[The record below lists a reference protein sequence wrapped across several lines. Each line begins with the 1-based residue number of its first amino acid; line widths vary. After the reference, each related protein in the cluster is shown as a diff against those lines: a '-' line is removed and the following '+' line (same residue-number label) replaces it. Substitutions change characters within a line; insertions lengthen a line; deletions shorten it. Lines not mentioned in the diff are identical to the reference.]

1 MYGILESPDVNVT
14 NAKDKQT
21 MLPVI
26 QKTNEHVIKTFGA
39 AVSENVATLV
49 LDIKPDEL
57 GNVISLGI
65 ELRTPSEKL
74 LPPMQQ

>member
-1 MYGILESPDVNVT
+1 MYRILEKPDVNVT

-21 MLPVI
+21 MLPKI
-26 QKTNEHVIKTFGA
+26 LEIDGHVIKTFG
-39 AVSENVATLV
+39 EKVANLIF
-49 LDIKPDEL
+49 DIKPDEL

-65 ELRTPSEKL
+65 ELCTPSEKL